1 MCKTKRSCLQ
11 LQQKKKKWKE
21 VKCKAHKKKK
31 QIQTQ
36 RKENEE
42 ALKIEDIEKRCA
54 QSTNKSKGKMKM
66 YVENVQRSHL

>member
-1 MCKTKRSCLQ
+1 MKRGQVQSTQ
-11 LQQKKKKWKE
+11 
-21 VKCKAHKKKK
+21 KKKK

-66 YVENVQRSHL
+66 HVENVQRSHL

>member
-1 MCKTKRSCLQ
+1 MQST
-11 LQQKKKKWKE
+11 QKKK
-21 VKCKAHKKKK
+21 
-31 QIQTQ
+31 IQTQ

-66 YVENVQRSHL
+66 HVENVQRSHL